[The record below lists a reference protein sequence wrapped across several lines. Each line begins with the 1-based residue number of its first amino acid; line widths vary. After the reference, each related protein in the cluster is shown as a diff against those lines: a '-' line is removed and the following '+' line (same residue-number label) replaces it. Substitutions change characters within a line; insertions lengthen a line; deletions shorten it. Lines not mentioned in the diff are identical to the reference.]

1 MLNFTAIDFETAN
14 SYWGSPCAVG
24 VVKVSNGT
32 VVHQQAIYMR
42 PPEARDYFEPR
53 NTAIHGITADQVADA
68 PRWRQVLPDLLDL
81 IGDDLVVAHNASFDT
96 GVVRHACDAD
106 QIETPNL
113 EFLCTLVMARHTLD
127 LPAYRLPHVAA
138 ALGVTMGAHHDPLA
152 DAQAA
157 AGITMALAHR
167 VGVSTVNDLAS
178 CCQVHKGRIG
188 TGFYR
193 GCTRIHTSSR
203 SYAAE
208 GTPGNPKDIPAPNPD
223 ADPAGALFGLSIVFS
238 SGLDSMTREDA
249 WRACAELGAILQK
262 GVTKATNILVV
273 GGAGPAYLRPGIK
286 PHSKEAKALTL
297 QQAGQDIRVVGE
309 DEFLRLLAS

>member
-14 SYWGSPCAVG
+14 SSWGSPCAVG

-42 PPEARDYFEPR
+42 PPQARDYFEPR
-53 NTAIHGITADQVADA
+53 NIAIHGITAAQVADA
-68 PRWRQVLPDLLDL
+68 PRWREVLPDLLDL

-106 QIETPNL
+106 QIETPSL
-113 EFLCTLVMARHTLD
+113 EFLCTLVMSRRTLD
-127 LPAYRLPHVAA
+127 LPAYKLPHVAQ

-157 AGITMALAHR
+157 AGITVALAQR
-167 VGVSTVNDLAS
+167 VGVADMDDLAS
-178 CCQVHKGRIG
+178 CCRVHKGRIG

-193 GCTRIHTSSR
+193 GCTHLYPSSR
-203 SYAAE
+203 SYSAE
-208 GTPGNPKDIPAPNPD
+208 GTPGNPKDLPPPNPD
-223 ADPAGALFGLSIVFS
+223 ADPAGALFGRSIVFS

-249 WRACAELGAILQK
+249 WHACAEVGAIVQK
-262 GVTKATNILVV
+262 GVTKTTNTLVV
-273 GGAGPAYLRPGIK
+273 GG
-286 PHSKEAKALTL
+286 
-297 QQAGQDIRVVGE
+297 
-309 DEFLRLLAS
+309 